1 MVGSDLR
8 GLAVHLAA
16 RVGALAGP
24 REALV
29 SDTVKE
35 LVLGLGIGFEDR
47 GTTPARSPEEWR
59 LHAVS
64 KER

>member
-47 GTTPARSPEEWR
+47 GTHARAGPDEWR
-59 LHAVS
+59 LHPVS
-64 KER
+64 TER